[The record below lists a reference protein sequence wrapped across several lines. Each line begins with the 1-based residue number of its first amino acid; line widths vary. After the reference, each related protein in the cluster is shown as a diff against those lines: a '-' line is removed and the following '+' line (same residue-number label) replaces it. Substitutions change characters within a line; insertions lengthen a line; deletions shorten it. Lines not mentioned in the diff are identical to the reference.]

1 MSFINE
7 NKYTFYG
14 VIAILLWSSVTA
26 LIRDLSELF
35 SPIAGAAMM
44 YSISAIFLMSVM
56 GVPKIKDY
64 PIRYVL
70 IGGSLFVTYEI
81 CLALSLGMANSRLQ
95 AMEMSII
102 NYLWPALTILLS
114 VLVSPK
120 KVNILVYPSILIAFT
135 GVGWCIAGDQGIS
148 INTLMNNISDNPITY
163 LMAFSAAF
171 IWAFYC
177 VITKK
182 ISNGKN
188 AIVLFFAATAI
199 TLWVKYFFSN
209 EPSLHFTLPSTLT
222 LIISGIVIGTGYA
235 LWNQAVIGGNII
247 LLGTISYFTPV
258 FSTLF
263 ASVYLS
269 ISLTSSFW
277 KGVALVTLGSLICFV
292 VTRTKSKPKE
302 VPEKSYNPPIE

>member
-1 MSFINE
+1 MPFFAE
-7 NKYTFYG
+7 NKYTVYG
-14 VIAILLWSSVTA
+14 IFAILLWSSVTA

-44 YSISAIFLMSVM
+44 YSISAVFLMCVM
-56 GVPKIKDY
+56 GVPKIKHY
-64 PIRYVL
+64 PMRYLL
-70 IGGSLFVTYEI
+70 IGGGLFVTYEI
-81 CLALSLGMANSRLQ
+81 CLALSLGMANDRHQ

-114 VLVSPK
+114 VLISPK

-135 GVGWCIAGDQGIS
+135 GVGWCIAGDQVIS
-148 INTLMNNISDNPITY
+148 IETLMSNISSNPSTY

-171 IWAFYC
+171 IWAIYC
-177 VITKK
+177 VITQK

-188 AIVLFFAATAI
+188 AIVLFFAATAT
-199 TLWVKYFFSN
+199 TLWIKYFFSS
-209 EPSLHFTLPSTLT
+209 EPSIHFTLPSTLI
-222 LIISGIVIGTGYA
+222 LIIAGISIGTGYA

-247 LLGTISYFTPV
+247 LLGTLSYFTPV

-269 ISLTSSFW
+269 ISLSGTFW
-277 KGVALVTLGSLICFV
+277 QGVALVTLGSLICFL
-292 VTRTKSKPKE
+292 VTRSKPKINDVATAPSSE
-302 VPEKSYNPPIE
+302 

>member
-1 MSFINE
+1 MSFITE

-35 SPIAGAAMM
+35 SPIAGAAML
-44 YSISAIFLMSVM
+44 YSVSAIFLMAVM
-56 GVPKIKDY
+56 GVPKIKNY
-64 PIRYVL
+64 PPRYLL
-70 IGGSLFVTYEI
+70 IGGGLFVAYEI

-120 KVNILVYPSILIAFT
+120 KVNKLVYPSIAIAFS
-135 GVGWCIAGDQGIS
+135 GVAWCIAGDQGLS
-148 INTLMNNISDNPITY
+148 VETLLSNIADNPLTY
-163 LMAFSAAF
+163 SMAFSAAF
-171 IWAFYC
+171 IWAIYC
-177 VITKK
+177 VVTKR

-188 AIVLFFAATAI
+188 AITLFFSATAI
-199 TLWVKYFFSN
+199 TLWAKYFLSD
-209 EPSLHFTLPSTLT
+209 EPALHFTLSSTIT

-247 LLGTISYFTPV
+247 LLGTLSYFTPV

-269 ISLTSSFW
+269 ISLTGSFW
-277 KGVALVTLGSLICFV
+277 QGVALVTLGSLICFF
-292 VTRTKSKPKE
+292 VTKPKKQ
-302 VPEKSYNPPIE
+302 KSIIE

>member
-1 MSFINE
+1 MSFITE
-7 NKYTFYG
+7 NKYTFCG
-14 VIAILLWSSVTA
+14 VVAILLWSSVAA

-44 YSISAIFLMSVM
+44 YSISAIFLMCVM
-56 GVPKIKDY
+56 GVPKVKDF
-64 PIRYVL
+64 PMRYLL
-70 IGGSLFVTYEI
+70 IGGALFVTYEI
-81 CLALSLGMANSRLQ
+81 CLALSLGMATDRHQ

-114 VLVSPK
+114 VLLSPK
-120 KVNILVYPSILIAFT
+120 KVNLLVYPSILIAFA
-135 GVGWCIAGDQGIS
+135 GVAWCIAGDQGLSLDI
-148 INTLMNNISDNPITY
+148 LLHNIADNPITY

-177 VITKK
+177 VITKR

-199 TLWVKYFFSN
+199 TLWIKFFFSN
-209 EPSLHFTLPSTLT
+209 EPSIHFTLPSSLT
-222 LIISGIVIGTGYA
+222 LIIAGISIGTGYA

-247 LLGTISYFTPV
+247 LLGTLSYFTPV

-269 ISLTSSFW
+269 LTLSNSFW
-277 KGVALVTLGSLICFV
+277 QGVALVTLGSLICFI
-292 VTRTKSKPKE
+292 VTREKPDTNTE
-302 VPEKSYNPPIE
+302 QTSNI

>member
-7 NKYTFYG
+7 NRYTFYG

-44 YSISAIFLMSVM
+44 YSISALVLMVVM

-64 PIRYVL
+64 PMRYLL
-70 IGGSLFVTYEI
+70 IGGALFVTYEI

-120 KVNILVYPSILIAFT
+120 KVNILVYPSILLAFI

-148 INTLMNNISDNPITY
+148 IDILLHNISDNPITY

-222 LIISGIVIGTGYA
+222 LIISGIIIGTGYA

-247 LLGTISYFTPV
+247 LLGTLSYFTPV

-269 ISLTSSFW
+269 ISLTGSFW
-277 KGVALVTLGSLICFV
+277 KGVALVTLGSLICFL
-292 VTRTKSKPKE
+292 VTRTKKTA
-302 VPEKSYNPPIE
+302 VVN

>member
-7 NKYTFYG
+7 NRYTFYG
-14 VIAILLWSSVTA
+14 VFAILLWSSVA
-26 LIRDLSELF
+26 AFIRDLSELF
-35 SPIAGAAMM
+35 SPIAAAAMM
-44 YSISAIFLMSVM
+44 YSISAIFLMCVM
-56 GVPKIKDY
+56 GVPKIKDF
-64 PIRYVL
+64 PMRYLL
-70 IGGSLFVTYEI
+70 IGGFLFVTYEI
-81 CLALSLGMANSRLQ
+81 CLALSLGMANDRHQ

-114 VLVSPK
+114 VLISPK
-120 KVNILVYPSILIAFT
+120 KVNILVYPSILIAFA
-135 GVGWCIAGDQGIS
+135 GVGWCIAGDQDIS
-148 INTLMNNISDNPITY
+148 INTLTANISDNPITY

-171 IWAFYC
+171 IWAIYC

-199 TLWVKYFFSN
+199 TLWIKYFFSN
-209 EPSLHFTLPSTLT
+209 EPSIDFTLPSTLI
-222 LIISGIVIGTGYA
+222 LVIAGISIGTGYA

-247 LLGTISYFTPV
+247 LLGTLSYFTPV

-269 ISLTSSFW
+269 LSLSGSFW
-277 KGVALVTLGSLICFV
+277 QGVALVTLGSLICFL
-292 VTRTKSKPKE
+292 VTRPKPSAKE
-302 VPEKSYNPPIE
+302 ACA

>member
-1 MSFINE
+1 MSFIKE

-14 VIAILLWSSVTA
+14 VLAILLWSSVTA
-26 LIRDLSELF
+26 FIRDLSELF

-44 YSISAIFLMSVM
+44 YSVSAIFLMLVM

-64 PIRYVL
+64 PVRYL
-70 IGGSLFVTYEI
+70 LLGGGLFVSYEI
-81 CLALSLGMANSRLQ
+81 CLALSLGMANDRQQ
-95 AMEMSII
+95 AMEMGII

-120 KVNILVYPSILIAFT
+120 KANLLVYPSILLAFT
-135 GVGWCIAGDQGIS
+135 GVAWCIAGDQGIS
-148 INTLMNNISDNPITY
+148 IDSLIHNISDNPFTY

-171 IWAFYC
+171 IWAIYC
-177 VITKK
+177 LITKR

-199 TLWVKYFFSN
+199 TLWLKYFLSS
-209 EPSLHFTLPSTLT
+209 EPSIQFTTPSSLT
-222 LIISGIVIGTGYA
+222 LIIAGITIGTAYA

-247 LLGTISYFTPV
+247 LLGTLSYFTPV

-269 ISLTSSFW
+269 ITLTGSFW
-277 KGVALVTLGSLICFV
+277 QGVALVTLGSLICFL
-292 VTRTKSKPKE
+292 VTREKPETERIK
-302 VPEKSYNPPIE
+302 